1 MTGRLEGKVALVTGA
16 ARGQGRSHTIE
27 LAKEGADIIA
37 IDICKQIHSVPYPM
51 STAEDLSETERSI
64 KELGRS
70 VHAAQADV
78 RDRAELRTAIDAGVR
93 ALGRLD
99 VVVANAGIIPLSMGD
114 PDATNFVDAVDV
126 CLLGCLNTVAVTLPH
141 LPDGASVILTGSFAA
156 MLHGTSNNPVMGP
169 GGSGYDWAKQTIP
182 SYVEQLALHLAP
194 RFIRINAVHPTNCKT
209 DMLLN
214 DGMYQIFRPDL
225 EHPARDDAEPA
236 FSMMHAIPVPYVEPI
251 DVSKAVV
258 YLASDESRYV
268 TGLQL
273 RIDAG
278 GLLKMRAT
286 HPELVR
292 H

>member
-1 MTGRLEGKVALVTGA
+1 MTGRLEGKVAVVTGA
-16 ARGQGRSHTIE
+16 ARGQGRSHSLE

-37 IDICKQIHSVPYPM
+37 IDICRQIDSVPYPM
-51 STAEDLSETERSI
+51 STAEDLAETERSV

-78 RDRAELRTAIDAGVR
+78 RDRSELRQAIEAGVR

-99 VVVANAGIIPLSMGD
+99 VVVANAGIIPLAMGD
-114 PDATNFVDAVDV
+114 PDVTGFVDAVDV
-126 CLLGCLNTVAVTLPH
+126 CLVGCMNTVALTLPH
-141 LPDGASVILTGSFAA
+141 LPDGSSIIVTGSFAA
-156 MLHGTSNNPVMGP
+156 MLNAGTDNPIMGP
-169 GGSGYDWAKQTIP
+169 GGNGYDWAKQTIP
-182 SYVEQLALHLAP
+182 SYVEQLAFQLAP
-194 RFIRINAVHPTNCKT
+194 RFIRVNAVHPTNCKT

-214 DGMYQIFRPDL
+214 EGMYKIFRPDL
-225 EHPARDDAEPA
+225 DSPRREDAEPA
-236 FSMMHAIPVPYVEPI
+236 FATMHAMPVPYVEPI

-258 YLASDESRYV
+258 YLASDESRYI
-268 TGLQL
+268 TAQQL

-286 HPELVR
+286 HPERLR

>member
-1 MTGRLEGKVALVTGA
+1 
-16 ARGQGRSHTIE
+16 
-27 LAKEGADIIA
+27 
-37 IDICKQIHSVPYPM
+37 M
-51 STAEDLSETERSI
+51 STTEDLSETERSI
-64 KELGRS
+64 KALGRN

-78 RDRAELRTAIDAGVR
+78 RERAELRHAVDAGIR

-99 VVVANAGIIPLSMGD
+99 VVVANAGIIPLSMGE
-114 PDATNFVDAVDV
+114 PEVINFVDAVDV
-126 CLLGCLNTVAVTLPH
+126 CLVGCMNTVAVSLPH
-141 LPDGASVILTGSFAA
+141 LPDGGSIILTGSFAA
-156 MLHGTSNNPVMGP
+156 MLHGSTDNPVMGP

-182 SYVEQLALHLAP
+182 SYVEQLAFQLAP
-194 RFIRINAVHPTNCKT
+194 RFIRVNAVHPTNCKT

-225 EHPARDDAEPA
+225 DKPQREDAEPA
-236 FSMMHAIPVPYVEPI
+236 FSMIHAIPVPYIEPI

-286 HPELVR
+286 HPERVK